1 MKIDLSSDQREVY
14 TAISR
19 WSLGKSGG
27 GVLGSTLTCGG
38 LAGSGKSTLIGVF
51 AAETK
56 LLVAY
61 VCFTGRAA
69 SNLRRKLE
77 AADVETTRK
86 MLTDDERSLTGRWAH
101 LFYGRHDPEET
112 MPFCDTIHRL
122 LYRPIIDSRTEEL
135 RGWERRSQLDRSY
148 DLIVVD
154 EASMISDTVLE
165 DLRAH
170 GVRVLAVGDH
180 GQLPPV
186 RGSSSLM
193 VAPDLRLEKI
203 HRQAESSP
211 IIRMA
216 HALRTTGRF
225 DPALADG
232 NAVQV
237 LSKYEYTRVLKES
250 VATASSEESLN
261 AHGPTAP
268 LDVAVV
274 CWKHVTRVSINRTVR
289 EMLGH
294 QGKLPQVGEPVMALR
309 NYPPVYNGMRGLLQR
324 DAEQFSDSWWLL
336 NVDIDFPDEGVNV
349 ENRNVCRDQFH
360 RLPRRRGE
368 QSTFGSVDELKEA
381 GIKVDSMGE
390 AGHLYDFGY
399 AMTVHKSQGSQFEH
413 VVVCVDWN
421 EGDTDDAR
429 RLAYT
434 AVTRASGRLTVL
446 R

>member
-1 MKIDLSSDQREVY
+1 MAAIVLSPDQREAY
-14 TAISR
+14 SAISR
-19 WSLGKSGG
+19 WSKGDNTGG
-27 GVLGSTLTCGG
+27 MLGSTLTIGG
-38 LAGSGKSTLIGVF
+38 LAGTGKSTLVGAF
-51 AAETK
+51 AAETD

-77 AADVETTRK
+77 AADVQTTRK
-86 MLTDDERSLTGRWAH
+86 MLTDDDRARTGRWAH
-101 LFYGRHDPEET
+101 LFYGPGTIEEGL
-112 MPFCDTIHRL
+112 PFCDTIHRL

-135 RGWERRSQLDRSY
+135 CGWERRDRLDRSY

-154 EASMISDTVLE
+154 EASMVTDAMLE
-165 DLRAH
+165 DIRAH

-193 VAPDLRLEKI
+193 ATPDLRLEKI

-211 IIRMA
+211 IIRLA

-225 DPALADG
+225 DPSLADG
-232 NAVQV
+232 DVV
-237 LSKYEYTRVLKES
+237 RVLNKYAYTTVLREWVVSS
-250 VATASSEESLN
+250 VNT
-261 AHGPTAP
+261 HGPAAP

-274 CWKHVTRVSINRTVR
+274 CWKHATRVSINRTVR
-289 EMLGH
+289 EMLGY
-294 QGKLPQVGEPVMALR
+294 QGKLPQVGEPIMALR
-309 NYPPVYNGMRGLLQR
+309 NYPPVYNGMRGVLLKR
-324 DAEQFSDSWWLL
+324 AEQPYPDYWWLL
-336 NVDIDFPDEGVNV
+336 RADIDFPDEGVSV
-349 ENRNVCRDQFH
+349 EGRDICRDQFH

-368 QSTFGSVDELKEA
+368 RATFGSIDELKEA

-390 AGHLYDFGY
+390 AGQLFDFGY
-399 AMTVHKSQGSQFEH
+399 AMTVHKSQGSQFDH
-413 VVVCVDWN
+413 VIVCVDWT

-434 AVTRASGRLTVL
+434 AVTRASSRLTVL